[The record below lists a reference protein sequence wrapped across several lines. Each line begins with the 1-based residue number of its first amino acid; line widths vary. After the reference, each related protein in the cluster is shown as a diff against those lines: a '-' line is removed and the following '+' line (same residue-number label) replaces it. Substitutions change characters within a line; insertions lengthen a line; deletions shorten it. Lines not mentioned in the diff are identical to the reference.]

1 MNRTVKVLGT
11 GCLKCSTLFH
21 NTQQAMDNLG
31 IEAEIEM
38 ITNINDIISFGVA
51 VTPALVIDD
60 MVWTSG
66 EVPSVEEIQVIFRK
80 NGSMQVE
87 GS

>member
-1 MNRTVKVLGT
+1 MNCTIKVLGT
-11 GCLKCSTLFH
+11 GCNKCISLFH
-21 NTQQAMDNLG
+21 NTQQAMEHLG

-38 ITNINDIISFGVA
+38 VTNVNDIISFGVA

-66 EVPSVEEIQVIFRK
+66 EVPSIEEIQVIFK
-80 NGSMQVE
+80 KCGSLKADKL
-87 GS
+87 